1 MFDKKDNDKISFFS
15 EKNKFFNVNV
25 IKFLFNGICF
35 ERDEINKFWFNF
47 FISFGFELDE
57 IVMWL
62 K

>member
-25 IKFLFNGICF
+25 IKFLFKEIFF

>member
-25 IKFLFNGICF
+25 IKFLFKEIFF

-47 FISFGFELDE
+47 FISFGFEFDE
-57 IVMWL
+57 IIMWL